1 MLNVTDQCVISPA
14 TGEGAFL
21 PSWTLYICFY
31 DMKAR
36 HKASLLTATRKL
48 ENIFPSL
55 PSRFAPLSS
64 PGWRVCPHL
73 CWDKSSCVSGLSE
86 LDMPK

>member
-1 MLNVTDQCVISPA
+1 MCHFSSYW
-14 TGEGAFL
+14 GEGVPAIRDII
-21 PSWTLYICFY
+21 LYFY

-73 CWDKSSCVSGLSE
+73 CWDKSSCVSGLS
-86 LDMPK
+86 

>member
-1 MLNVTDQCVISPA
+1 MCHFSSYWGGGVPA
-14 TGEGAFL
+14 ILDIIYVFF
-21 PSWTLYICFY
+21 FY

-36 HKASLLTATRKL
+36 QKASLLTATRKL

-64 PGWRVCPHL
+64 PGWRVCPHF
-73 CWDKSSCVSGLSE
+73 CWDKSSCVSGLS
-86 LDMPK
+86 

>member
-1 MLNVTDQCVISPA
+1 MCHSSSYWGWGVPA
-14 TGEGAFL
+14 ILDIIYVFL
-21 PSWTLYICFY
+21 WHESEAKGLS
-31 DMKAR
+31 
-36 HKASLLTATRKL
+36 ASLLTATRKL

-73 CWDKSSCVSGLSE
+73 CWDKSSCVSGLS
-86 LDMPK
+86 